1 MAVHVLCTNILNH
14 SLSCTLAAQRCT
26 IHRRTAAQ
34 DAAVQLVELR
44 RRCPHHWRDTGFMPA
59 QHTVII
65 AAAVHFFSPACL
77 QVLLSGGPA
86 GEGGMSVGQ
95 RGWRAGGG
103 GEADC
108 DEVRMAPFIR
118 RSAFCQPVH
127 ITTETVMN
135 M

>member
-1 MAVHVLCTNILNH
+1 
-14 SLSCTLAAQRCT
+14 
-26 IHRRTAAQ
+26 
-34 DAAVQLVELR
+34 
-44 RRCPHHWRDTGFMPA
+44 MPA

-65 AAAVHFFSPACL
+65 AAAVVHFFSPACL
-77 QVLLSGGPA
+77 QVLLSGEPA

-95 RGWRAGGG
+95 RGWRAGRG

-108 DEVRMAPFIR
+108 DELQMPVAPFIR

-127 ITTETVMN
+127 ITAEAVMN